1 MCGIIGVGSTYKQ
14 TDKEWL
20 TEGRD
25 IMKHRGPDDGGI
37 WWSEDEKV
45 GFGHRRLSIIDLSEQ
60 GHQPMHSN
68 CNSIVII
75 FNGEIYNYLD
85 LKNILINKGHFFRT
99 NSDTEVIIEGYKE
112 WGIDILSKLIG
123 MFAFAI
129 YDNTKNTIFIARDR
143 VGEKPLFYSYTKN
156 QLYFSSELKGLF
168 KNKKITRNINN
179 NALDCYLNMGFVPGE
194 MSIIDGINKLPAAHY
209 IEYDLSIGTININQY
224 WSIPSY
230 EDFNK
235 FTEDELLYN
244 LENLLENSV
253 KKQLIADV
261 PVGILLSGGVDSSL
275 ITALAAKNSNKIKT
289 FTVRFPGN
297 KLYDESNH
305 AKLISN
311 YFNTDH
317 HELDADEVSVDLL
330 AVLSRQFDEPIVDSS
345 MIPTYLVTKALKN
358 HCTVA
363 LGGDG
368 GDELFGGYGHYPR
381 LIKLKQLTEKIPR
394 PLRSQFTNYIL
405 KVIKTGTKGRNWIT
419 AFDSDFEKDL
429 PLIAQYF
436 DKRSRSHLINN
447 SVNWK
452 FNAEKVWKSR
462 THYNNDIID
471 FATRTDFNNFL
482 PEDILVKVD
491 RASMLN
497 SVEIRAPFLNHN
509 LIEFAFRDVKSNQK
523 ANSNERKI
531 LLKKL
536 CSKILPSD
544 FDKKRKQGF
553 SVPLNTWLK
562 NGPWYNYFEEILL
575 NSNNDLFNKNQII
588 SLLKQQK
595 NGYNNSERLF
605 SLTMLELWRNE
616 YNINF

>member
-1 MCGIIGVGSTYKQ
+1 MCGIIGIASIYKQ
-14 TDKEWL
+14 SNKIWL

-25 IMKHRGPDDGGI
+25 AMRHRGPDDSGI
-37 WWSEDEKV
+37 WWSEDEKI
-45 GFGHRRLSIIDLSEQ
+45 GFGHRRLSIIDLTEQ
-60 GHQPMHSN
+60 GHQPMRSN
-68 CNSIVII
+68 CNNIVIV
-75 FNGEIYNYLD
+75 FNGEIYNYLE
-85 LKNILINKGHFFRT
+85 LKKVLINKGHIFRT
-99 NSDTEVIIEGYKE
+99 NTDTEVIIEGYKE
-112 WGIDILSKLIG
+112 WGKDVLEKMIG

-129 YDNTKNTIFIARDR
+129 YDKTNNKIFIARDR
-143 VGEKPLFYSYTKN
+143 VGEKPLFYSYSKN
-156 QLYFSSELKGLF
+156 QLCFSSELKGLF
-168 KNKKITRNINN
+168 KNNEISRNINHT
-179 NALDCYLNMGFVPGE
+179 ALDCYLNMGFVPGE
-194 MSIIDGINKLPAAHY
+194 MSIIEGINKLPPAHY
-209 IEYDLSIGTININQY
+209 IEYDTINGSKNINRY
-224 WSIPSY
+224 WNLPSY
-230 EDFNK
+230 EIVNHFS
-235 FTEDELLYN
+235 EDELLFN

-289 FTVRFPGN
+289 FTVRFPGY
-297 KLYDESNH
+297 KLYDETIH
-305 AKLISN
+305 ANLISN
-311 YFNTDH
+311 HFNTDH
-317 HELDADEVSVDLL
+317 HELDADDASIDLL
-330 AVLSRQFDEPIVDSS
+330 SILAKQFDEPIVDSS

-381 LIKLKQLTEKIPR
+381 LLKLKQISEKIPSAI
-394 PLRSQFTNYIL
+394 RSQISNYL
-405 KVIKTGTKGRNWIT
+405 VKGMKTGTKGRNWIS
-419 AFDSDFEKDL
+419 AFGCDFKNEL
-429 PLIAQYF
+429 PLIALYF
-436 DKRSRSHLINN
+436 DKRSRSLLINN
-447 SVNWK
+447 NANWK
-452 FNAEKVWKSR
+452 FNAEIVWNSR
-462 THYNNDIID
+462 LNYKNDIID
-471 FATRTDFNNFL
+471 YATRMDFNNYL

-509 LIEFAFRDVKSNQK
+509 LIEFAFRNIKPNQK
-523 ANSNERKI
+523 VNSNERKI

-553 SVPLNTWLK
+553 SIPLNTWLK
-562 NGPWYNYFEEILL
+562 NGPWYNYFEELLL
-575 NSNNDLFNKNQII
+575 NSNNNLFNKKQIK

-616 YNINF
+616 YNIKF